1 MIRFRME
8 WQDAPGVRDTV
19 LARSWCRLV
28 IETDGRLV
36 TEAVHGAS
44 ESLRGGIY
52 GSAFPLG
59 RWIVENWWFLL
70 NESYRFPARYAS
82 RDLARTLQ
90 DRAWVQR
97 HSLLAAREGGALP
110 DLTLHRDEQKVVVR
124 WTPDGTAS
132 IHTPLRFTG
141 EGEIHLD
148 VADAERGLAE
158 AVQAVMD
165 RLDGF
170 DEPEVKAFRQDW
182 AAITGATEQE
192 RRLCEW
198 SARMGIDPF
207 DPEELTDELAET
219 LPRLVSDFDTPLR
232 DDLLDAER
240 PQTLQRDMG
249 WLSRAEALAA
259 DAGSAR
265 NPEPILR
272 PPDRSR
278 QNGGLAAA
286 RYSQAGRPVA
296 ATGTAHDFGYACADA
311 LRQHLSPAD
320 GHEPIEDMD
329 EILVRLGWAQSPSR
343 MMEPEAE
350 SPLEA
355 AVTRS
360 EDGAPV
366 AIVGNAETDTNGHR
380 FRLARSIFFR
390 HFSRNREAV
399 RRLVTEAHTREQR
412 ASRAFAAEFLA
423 PAAGLSQ
430 HLGGS
435 VSSREID
442 ELAHHY
448 GIGALV
454 IGHQIQN
461 HRLAWIS
468 DS

>member
-28 IETDGRLV
+28 IEADGRLV
-36 TEAVHGAS
+36 TEAVHS
-44 ESLRGGIY
+44 PSDSLRGGIY
-52 GSAFPLG
+52 GPAFPLG

-82 RDLARTLQ
+82 RDLARTLP

-110 DLTLHRDEQKVVVR
+110 DLTLHRDEEKVVVR
-124 WTPDGTAS
+124 WTPDGAAS
-132 IHTPLRFTG
+132 IHPSLRFTG

-170 DEPEVKAFRQDW
+170 EEPEVRAFRQDW
-182 AAITGATEQE
+182 AAIAGATEQE

-198 SARMGIDPF
+198 SARLGIDPF

-219 LPRLVSDFDTPLR
+219 LPGLVSALDAPLR

-240 PQTLQRDMG
+240 PQTLHSDME
-249 WLSRAEALAA
+249 WLRRAEALAA

-265 NPEPILR
+265 IREPMFRPGSHLPPVEGSAAVRDPEAV
-272 PPDRSR
+272 RSD
-278 QNGGLAAA
+278 AD
-286 RYSQAGRPVA
+286 
-296 ATGTAHDFGYACADA
+296 TGTAHGLGYACAA
-311 LRQHLSPAD
+311 TLRQHLSPAD
-320 GHEPIEDMD
+320 GHEPIGDMD
-329 EILVRLGWAQSPSR
+329 EILFRLGWAQSPSR
-343 MMEPEAE
+343 TMESEAE

-360 EDGAPV
+360 GDGAPV
-366 AIVGNAETDTNGHR
+366 AIVGNAETDTSGRR

-390 HFSRNREAV
+390 HFSRNREAG

-430 HLGGS
+430 HLGGK
-435 VSSREID
+435 VTSREID

-448 GIGALV
+448 GIGAWV

-461 HRLAWIS
+461 HRLAWIR

>member
-19 LARSWCRLV
+19 LARSWCRFV
-28 IETDGRLV
+28 IEADGRLV

-90 DRAWVQR
+90 DRVWVQR

-110 DLTLHRDEQKVVVR
+110 DLTLHRDEQKIVVR

-132 IHTPLRFTG
+132 IHPPLRFTG

-158 AVQAVMD
+158 AVQTVMD

-207 DPEELTDELAET
+207 DPEELTDDLAET
-219 LPRLVSDFDTPLR
+219 LPELMLNLDTPLR

-259 DAGSAR
+259 DAGSASHR
-265 NPEPILR
+265 EPTFQ
-272 PPDRSR
+272 PRSR
-278 QNGGLAAA
+278 LPPVGGLAAA
-286 RYSQAGRPVA
+286 RNPEAVRSDAD
-296 ATGTAHDFGYACADA
+296 TGTAHGLGYACAAA
-311 LRQHLSPAD
+311 LRQYLSPAD
-320 GHEPIEDMD
+320 GHEPIEDLD

-343 MMEPEAE
+343 TMEPEAE

-390 HFSRNREAV
+390 HFSRKRGAG

-430 HLGGS
+430 RLGGS
-435 VSSREID
+435 VSSRGID

-448 GIGALV
+448 GISAWV